1 LSHGSGPRQ
10 CSWSA
15 SLLSDQDWKVGIALS
30 VCLLWLRKLA
40 REWSVQELVTTSQL
54 CGHTYTGSTAICQP
68 VLSGL
73 RLRFEGWKCDWWT
86 DSVWNILIFSSLF
99 FSPAGEHA
107 SLIFTNI
114 QNIIVLKPADETS
127 LYIGTTK
134 LRVKLLTRG
143 CLTTRHVT
151 SGWGG
156 FCLLCPVSR
165 KIEYL
170 IMMSP
175 KIIISSFLSFSFLF
189 IKEINHKWRKL
200 KC

>member
-1 LSHGSGPRQ
+1 MI
-10 CSWSA
+10 SA
-15 SLLSDQDWKVGIALS
+15 RTGHP
-30 VCLLWLRKLA
+30 
-40 REWSVQELVTTSQL
+40 SQL
-54 CGHTYTGSTAICQP
+54 CGHTYTESPAIGQP

-86 DSVWNILIFSSLF
+86 DSVWNDLIFSSLF

-175 KIIISSFLSFSFLF
+175 KRIISSFLSFSFLF